1 MARLLLCSCRQVA
14 FRGPKGPA
22 GDAASTG
29 KAMLGH
35 PPRRD
40 TQMPAR
46 WPCFRGGGGPVRRRR
61 KKPGAALR
69 VSCSRLFSCRLAC
82 RQALSDFFKG
92 LLPTDLGCR
101 ASAHAASCRGT
112 QQELPVRPQKGHSA
126 SASFPA
132 EVLPRNFP
140 LPHELPHHASAGRT
154 PHAHGARFFPAVFRL
169 DQPLSLLSR
178 TALIPF
184 IPCMRSTPLVEVG
197 ELPRSALC
205 RALSPPGAGFFT
217 WRQWYL

>member
-1 MARLLLCSCRQVA
+1 
-14 FRGPKGPA
+14 
-22 GDAASTG
+22 
-29 KAMLGH
+29 MLGH

-132 EVLPRNFP
+132 EVLPRNFS

-154 PHAHGARFFPAVFRL
+154 PHAHGAR
-169 DQPLSLLSR
+169 
-178 TALIPF
+178 
-184 IPCMRSTPLVEVG
+184 
-197 ELPRSALC
+197 RSAA
-205 RALSPPGAGFFT
+205 RQPPASPPLLQPVIGRIRPFRRSGLNTPVLIVLGNAGLGLSAPLPGRECVHAGT
-217 WRQWYL
+217 LARVVQRDRS